1 MKKTRRTRT
10 TVEEHEL
17 IVIRGSRR
25 LNRVLCANCSEAAV
39 LVTIEEAVKMSGIS
53 ARAIYH
59 LLEAGEVHFAET
71 AEGLTLICAATLVAH
86 VD

>member
-1 MKKTRRTRT
+1 MEK
-10 TVEEHEL
+10 HEVV
-17 IVIRGSRR
+17 VIRGSRR
-25 LNRVLCANCSEAAV
+25 LNRVLCSNCSETVV

-71 AEGLTLICAATLVAH
+71 AEGMTLICPATLVAQAG
-86 VD
+86 